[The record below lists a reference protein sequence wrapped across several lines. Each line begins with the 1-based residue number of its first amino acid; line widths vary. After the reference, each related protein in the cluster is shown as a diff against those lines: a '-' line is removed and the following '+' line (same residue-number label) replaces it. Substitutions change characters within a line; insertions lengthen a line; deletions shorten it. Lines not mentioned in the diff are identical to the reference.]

1 VVEGLTDKLTPVPA
15 EVPPQLTVY
24 QSIAYPVPGSST
36 DMVDDEPLQMVDG
49 DAVIPVGVTGATTVT
64 DIEVPVL

>member
-1 VVEGLTDKLTPVPA
+1 VVVVDGLTDKLTPVPA

-36 DMVDDEPLQMVDG
+36 DKVEEEPLQMVEG
-49 DAVIPVGVTGATTVT
+49 DARIPEGVDGEALTFTVT
-64 DIEVPVL
+64 